1 MDVSAIY
8 VPVVMSQTFFA
19 TACFNAFFPKGGAS
33 KTVKG
38 GFFFSGRRG
47 GERY

>member
-1 MDVSAIY
+1 
-8 VPVVMSQTFFA
+8 MSQMVFA

-33 KTVKG
+33 KTVKI
-38 GFFFSGRRG
+38 GFFFPGRRG